1 MSHRFIW
8 ALSLFFCAAYAFAD
22 VTGTISGSV
31 KDPSGAVVP
40 GASVEVVNRETG
52 VKRSVQT
59 NSTGGYSLLALP
71 VGQYRLTASHP
82 GFKSNELIDIVL
94 DANSALRFDF
104 VLALGSV
111 DQMVEVTTSPVQVEV
126 INTQMGDVI
135 EEKTIETLPLD
146 GRTHGPSRPSA
157 GSGARVGGNRT
168 QRLYR
173 HDGWSH
179 FG

>member
-1 MSHRFIW
+1 M
-8 ALSLFFCAAYAFAD
+8 
-22 VTGTISGSV
+22 
-31 KDPSGAVVP
+31 
-40 GASVEVVNRETG
+40 
-52 VKRSVQT
+52 
-59 NSTGGYSLLALP
+59 LALP

-146 GRTHGPSRPSA
+146 GRTYTDLLGLQPGVAPASAATVHNGFTGTTVGAISVSGQRETANNFQVNGGSA
-157 GSGARVGGNRT
+157 GDPLTNGASVIPNLDSIAEF
-168 QRLYR
+168 RLLTNLQC
-173 HDGWSH
+173 
-179 FG
+179 